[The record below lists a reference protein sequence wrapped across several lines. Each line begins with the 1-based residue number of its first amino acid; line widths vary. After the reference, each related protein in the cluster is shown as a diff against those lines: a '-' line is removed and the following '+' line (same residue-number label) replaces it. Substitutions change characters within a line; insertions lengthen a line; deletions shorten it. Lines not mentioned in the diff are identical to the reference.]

1 MNKWYGSIGY
11 ADNVEVEP
19 GIYEDQIIEK
29 QYFGDVTRNIRKL
42 QGSGEIN
49 DDLNLSNAISIVAD
63 PYAIENFYK
72 MRYADFN
79 GTKWKITD
87 VEVQYPRL
95 ILTLGGVWT
104 ENEGTA
110 AE

>member
-19 GIYEDQIIEK
+19 GIHEDQIIEK
-29 QYFGDVTRNIRKL
+29 QYFGDITRNIRKL
-42 QGSGEIN
+42 QSSGEIN

>member
-19 GIYEDQIIEK
+19 GIHEDQIIEK
-29 QYFGDVTRNIRKL
+29 QYFGDITRNIRKL
-42 QGSGEIN
+42 QSSGEIN

-72 MRYADFN
+72 MRYVEFN

>member
-11 ADNVEVEP
+11 ADNLEVEP
-19 GIYEDQIIEK
+19 GLYEDQIIEK
-29 QYFGDVTRNIRKL
+29 QYFGDITRNVRKL
-42 QGSGEIN
+42 QTSGEIN
-49 DDLNLSNAISIVAD
+49 DDLNLSNTISIVAD
-63 PYAIENFYK
+63 PYANQNFYK
-72 MRYADFN
+72 MRYAEFN

-104 ENEGTA
+104 ENERTA